1 MSNSSA
7 KYYQKQKRKVTKR
20 ACKRYQNLP
29 EEEQAKARLHVHD
42 QYKNFPELEKS
53 NRNWNNTSEMKEKE

>member
-1 MSNSSA
+1 MSNLSA

-20 ACKRYQNLP
+20 ACERYQNLP

-53 NRNWNNTSEMKEKE
+53 NRN